1 VVIFSTSQ
9 AGHDEGMDAWVE
21 ATQKRLPMAGRESI
35 TQMMD
40 SQTLSRHDEKA
51 AMQAAF
57 S

>member
-1 VVIFSTSQ
+1 
-9 AGHDEGMDAWVE
+9 
-21 ATQKRLPMAGRESI
+21 MAGCESI